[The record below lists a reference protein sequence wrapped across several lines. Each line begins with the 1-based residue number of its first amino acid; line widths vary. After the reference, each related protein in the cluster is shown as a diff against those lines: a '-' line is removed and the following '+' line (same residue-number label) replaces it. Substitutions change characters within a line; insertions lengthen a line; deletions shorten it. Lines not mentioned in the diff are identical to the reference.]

1 MSPAAYLC
9 WLADHRW
16 FWFPFARLKPA
27 PEAPLKWLPTLLLA
41 LRPAILV
48 FGMVVPAVWF
58 AGGKGGA
65 ALPILAYLAI
75 GVLGLAAGPVF
86 AAFTALAWNQ
96 RATRL
101 RTSGEAFSPS
111 RPNAWV
117 RWLLGPFYLF
127 ISGGVIPLVLFTT
140 VENIHGAVVWR
151 GVRTELLAR
160 GERLHLGDV
169 FPAKVPDEQNFASL
183 PLLADLLEY
192 TPQSHPAGNTNAQA
206 RFKVFNLPRDTATR
220 RQSTNPPAT
229 LAQMATAYRVVLTNQ
244 LAGNLARDGL
254 LPLPAELAQADDAT
268 LVLQATALAD
278 AELAAVCEASQR
290 PYSRFAVHWE
300 EGFSALLPHIAHLR
314 GINHFL
320 DVRMTAR
327 LAAGDAA
334 GALSDTRCSLRVA
347 EALREEPFLVSQLV
361 RFAQGNLAA
370 RTLARGLAAHAWN
383 EAQLRELEAQL
394 ASVNYLAGIASG
406 LEGERSGVITML
418 EQWIT
423 QRGRLRRE
431 AGVVGV
437 EGYSPG
443 LYFVSGWLR
452 QNQARI
458 AEFHQRML
466 ETYRP
471 LATNLPA
478 SGLKPLL
485 DQGEQE
491 MDGLLRQHHRGVAT
505 PYNVLARLLLPALS
519 RSVQKAVL
527 GQHVILCARTGCAL
541 ERYRLAHGAYPGT
554 LAALAPEFVPEIPRD
569 LMDGQP
575 LRYARTD
582 DGRFRLWSVG
592 LDGKDGGGEPA
603 KSSSQGGVNEA
614 HGDWV
619 WPY

>member
-9 WLADHRW
+9 WLADHRL

-27 PEAPLKWLPTLLLA
+27 PGAPLKWLPTLLLA
-41 LRPAILV
+41 LRPAVLV
-48 FGMVVPAVWF
+48 SGIVVPALWF
-58 AGGKGGA
+58 AGGKGSA

-86 AAFTALAWNQ
+86 AAFVALAWNQ
-96 RATRL
+96 RAARL
-101 RTSGEAFSPS
+101 RTSGEAFSPA
-111 RPNAWV
+111 RPNGWV
-117 RWLLGPFYLF
+117 RWLLGPFYLLLAGF
-127 ISGGVIPLVLFTT
+127 VLPLVLFTT
-140 VENIHGAVVWR
+140 VENLHGAVVWR

-160 GERLHLGDV
+160 GERLHLGEV

-183 PLLADLLEY
+183 PLLADLLDY

-206 RFKVFNLPRDTATR
+206 RFRVFNVPRDAATQ
-220 RQSTNPPAT
+220 RQSTNPLAT
-229 LAQMATAYRVVLTNQ
+229 LAQIATAYRAVITNQ
-244 LAGNLARDGL
+244 QAGNLTRDGL
-254 LPLPAELAQADDAT
+254 LPLPAELARADDAT

-278 AELAAVCEASQR
+278 AELAAVCEASRR

-300 EGFSALLPHIAHLR
+300 EGFSALIPHVTHLR
-314 GINHFL
+314 SINQFL
-320 DVRMTAR
+320 DIRVTAR

-334 GALSDTRCSLRVA
+334 GALADTHCSLRVA

-361 RFAQGNLAA
+361 RFAQGSLAA
-370 RTLARGLAAHAWN
+370 RTLGRGLAAHAWN
-383 EAQLRELEAQL
+383 EAQLRELDTQL
-394 ASVNYLAGIASG
+394 AAVNYLAGIAYG

-443 LYFVSGWLR
+443 LYFASGWLR

-485 DQGEQE
+485 DQGERE
-491 MDGLLRQHHRGVAT
+491 IDDLLKQHHRGVAT
-505 PYNVLARLLLPALS
+505 PYNLLARLLLPALS
-519 RSVQKAVL
+519 RGVQKAAL

-541 ERYRLAHGAYPGT
+541 ERYRLKHGAHPET

-575 LRYARTD
+575 LRYARTA

-592 LDGKDGGGEPA
+592 LDGKDDRGEPA
-603 KSSSQGGVNEA
+603 KSSQGGANEA